1 MFEKFNDVLTVEDVC
16 EALQMGK
23 NSVYKLLKDQDIKSI
38 KVGRKYFIPKDFLID
53 YINRYR

>member
-16 EALQMGK
+16 KALQMGK